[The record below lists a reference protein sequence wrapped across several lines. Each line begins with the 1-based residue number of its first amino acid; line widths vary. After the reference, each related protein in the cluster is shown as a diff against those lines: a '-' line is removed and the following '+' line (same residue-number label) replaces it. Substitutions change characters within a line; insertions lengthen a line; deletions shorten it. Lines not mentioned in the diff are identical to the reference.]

1 MLNALAKIH
10 HLPLV
15 ASMVNPH

>member
-1 MLNALAKIH
+1 MLNAQAKIH